1 MKQRRRKVGRRL
13 ADARRAAKLPQEAV
27 AAALDY
33 QQAEVSRIEKGKRT
47 IDVVELE
54 NFALLYGKPLDH
66 FATWTSQQNEDRAA
80 LKNEQLDD
88 NVFVT
93 RVTAAKLKRKWRWKN
108 YNRRMAKGLK
118 PRKPTYEMAT

>member
-1 MKQRRRKVGRRL
+1 VPTSFPNLLEANVKHRRQKVGRRL
-13 ADARRAAKLPQEAV
+13 ADARRAAQLPQEAV

-33 QQAEVSRIEKGKRT
+33 QQAEVSRIEKGKRA

-54 NFALLYGKPLDH
+54 NFALLYGKSLEH
-66 FATWTSQQNEDRAA
+66 FATWGSQQDEDKAA

-93 RVTAAKLKRKWRWKN
+93 RA
-108 YNRRMAKGLK
+108 
-118 PRKPTYEMAT
+118 